1 MSGEEENREE
11 EIEKIKEAS
20 QKKESRAEKFYS
32 FFPDSDG
39 LSEPLKSLSTG
50 PGQWLRGIFF
60 NRKALP
66 FYLLLAALYV
76 SSFRSPNFLF
86 RDGVFNEQIL
96 AGKLQFFI
104 AVLNES
110 FILGSPVKA
119 ATTVLLVGTI
129 WSTYL
134 FWLKDL
140 KVLEQSYR
148 LLKRILTVLI
158 AVILLYRHV
167 RQGSI
172 LEQFSKWIIFA
183 LALYL
188 ELAATWFA
196 VKTLDHIDL
205 SSDLKNWSL
214 RLLGL
219 PTVFLGSLISIGS
232 QPLFT
237 LTYTSEIYMNNVF
250 LAGILAMILGGFMIY
265 RSTRRQPALK
275 IW

>member
-1 MSGEEENREE
+1 MSSEEDREE

-20 QKKESRAEKFYS
+20 QQGSSRSERFYS

-39 LSEPLKSLSTG
+39 LSGSLKSFSKG
-50 PGQWLRGIFF
+50 PNLLKEVFLD
-60 NRKALP
+60 RKALP

-86 RDGVFNEQIL
+86 REGVFNEQIL

-104 AVLNES
+104 AVLNDS
-110 FILGSPVKA
+110 FILGSSVKVT
-119 ATTVLLVGTI
+119 TTVLLVGTI

-140 KVLEQSYR
+140 KLLEQSYG
-148 LLKRILTVLI
+148 LLKRILTVLV

-167 RQGSI
+167 RQGSV

-196 VKTLDHIDL
+196 MKTIDHVDL
-205 SSDLKNWSL
+205 SSDLKNWTL

-219 PTVFLGSLISIGS
+219 PTVFTGSLISIAA
-232 QPLFT
+232 QPLITFS
-237 LTYTSEIYMNNVF
+237 YTPEIYGNNVF
-250 LAGILAMILGGFMIY
+250 LGGLLVMILGGFMIY

>member
-1 MSGEEENREE
+1 MSSEEDRED
-11 EIEKIKEAS
+11 EIEKIREAS
-20 QKKESRAEKFYS
+20 QTDLSYLEKFCG
-32 FFPDSDG
+32 FLPDSDG
-39 LSEPLKSLSTG
+39 LTGSIRNLSKG
-50 PGQWLRGIFF
+50 PGNWLKEILFD
-60 NRKALP
+60 RKALP
-66 FYLLLAALYV
+66 VYLLLAALYV

-104 AVLNES
+104 SVVNES
-110 FILGSPVKA
+110 FILGSPVKV
-119 ATTVLLVGTI
+119 TTTALLVGMI

-140 KVLEQSYR
+140 KLLEKSYG

-167 RQGSI
+167 RQGSV

-183 LALYL
+183 LVLYL
-188 ELAATWFA
+188 ELAATWFSM
-196 VKTLDHIDL
+196 KTLDYIDL

-219 PTVFLGSLISIGS
+219 PTVFTGSLISIAA
-232 QPLFT
+232 QPLITFS
-237 LTYTSEIYMNNVF
+237 YTPAIYGNNVF
-250 LAGILAMILGGFMIY
+250 LAGLLVMILGGFMIY

>member
-1 MSGEEENREE
+1 MSSEEDQKD
-11 EIEKIKEAS
+11 EIEKIREAS
-20 QKKESRAEKFYS
+20 QTDLSYLEKFYG
-32 FFPDSDG
+32 FLPDSDG
-39 LSEPLKSLSTG
+39 LTGSIRNLSKG
-50 PGQWLRGIFF
+50 PGNWLKEILFD
-60 NRKALP
+60 RKALP
-66 FYLLLAALYV
+66 VYLLLAALYV

-104 AVLNES
+104 SVVNES
-110 FILGSPVKA
+110 FILGSPVKV
-119 ATTVLLVGTI
+119 TTTALLVGMI

-140 KVLEQSYR
+140 KLLEKSYG

-167 RQGSI
+167 RQGSV

-183 LALYL
+183 LVLYL
-188 ELAATWFA
+188 ELAATWFSM
-196 VKTLDHIDL
+196 KTLDYIDL

-219 PTVFLGSLISIGS
+219 PTVFTGSLISIAA
-232 QPLFT
+232 QPLITFS
-237 LTYTSEIYMNNVF
+237 YTPAIYGNNVF
-250 LAGILAMILGGFMIY
+250 LAGLLVMILGGFMIY